1 MLNMK
6 WINFGKASTSRSLFL
21 VVVALAATEVTN
33 GKQTLG
39 KSRPK
44 SDLIPIPDHLK
55 NDFNRH
61 LVEELDSGDLDYD
74 EYIDLELEKHD
85 QGERNYESFLTSFRY
100 CNWLVLLLILDTI
113 SKQPN

>member
-1 MLNMK
+1 MK
-6 WINFGKASTSRSLFL
+6 WINFGKAFTTRSLFL

-33 GKQTLG
+33 GKQTLS

-74 EYIDLELEKHD
+74 EYIDLELKRHE
-85 QGERNYESFLTSFRY
+85 QGERILESLFTKLYNS
-100 CNWLVLLLILDTI
+100 NWLD
-113 SKQPN
+113 K